1 MAKRPRQQRIESYG
15 EFRPTGGDNSI
26 SRRMQALAGL
36 GETVAGV
43 AEQFGRAKATELA
56 PEQAAKDARE
66 AAKEG
71 EELKKRD
78 PLAWGAQAY
87 NSVAVATYEA
97 NLKVDLDEAMLN
109 AYKNNPDNI
118 EGYQKLADAAFE
130 GLTSKAPESVKANVD
145 LFYRQRNSKYAKPIN
160 DETQKN
166 IIANQRGDLEAGL
179 EVSKDNISN
188 LTRNGNEEE
197 ALEAKL
203 GLFFDLEN
211 AVKNGVISP
220 LYAEQQKAAIDD
232 DVAKQ
237 VVLGQLDRTIFD
249 ESLDPEER
257 IQKGEEF
264 ISDLI
269 KSDIP
274 DLNPAQKDALVK
286 TVNAKVQSEQIAY
299 NKEQNALTQAE
310 ERQKADLVREIKTGQ
325 ISGEEAY
332 EKIDQFFKDGLIKNE
347 NELIMYE
354 GFVISKT
361 KSALKVENDISN
373 VNKVLQGERPSEP
386 LDQKAVDTYY
396 ESIQSGLPE
405 TPEARSVYQAQVVQS
420 TRYVP
425 SMLKTEL
432 RNDLISGNP
441 EKVLAATDTM
451 DRILNIAGMS
461 EEFTAQELAF
471 ADQVIF
477 NMDYMDADKA
487 IQMART
493 NTDQAN
499 TALVDART
507 KAIKDNKKVFE
518 DAYSNEVDDA
528 FMGFREDFQNN
539 PDAAAQ
545 MTSDY
550 GRLVETYYKAGSS
563 IESAKSRAISALQT
577 NWTKS
582 EFGLMKYAPEQFY
595 GKGTDKYLK
604 KDIYDLV
611 KPVYDDRGVT
621 FTEDDIFL
629 KSDDETARQA
639 TQGKPTYTVLIRT
652 SDGTLQ
658 RPMFIDNDGNVADR
672 YKPDEELIE
681 NAKQAI
687 IDENKEKADEIL
699 ADRPYRQRTFQ
710 KIAKELGVD
719 DTPKEST
726 GGRFEGGSAELD
738 KKFRTQGLAESLDII
753 GSALDRVTYTPMEML
768 EDVGGFVAGKSDEY
782 IESLKKDK

>member
-1 MAKRPRQQRIESYG
+1 MALKPISYYG
-15 EFRPTGGDNSI
+15 KFQPTGVDQSGAK
-26 SRRMQALAGL
+26 RMQALAGL
-36 GETVAGV
+36 AEQVGGM
-43 AEQFGRAKATELA
+43 AEQFGIAKAEKLA

-66 AAKEG
+66 AAKKG
-71 EELKKRD
+71 DELRKRD
-78 PLAWGAQAY
+78 PLAWGAQVY

-97 NLKVDLDEAMLN
+97 NLKVDLDEAMIN
-109 AYKNNPDNI
+109 AYKNNLDNI

-130 GLTSKAPESVKANVD
+130 GLTSKAPESVKANLD

-166 IIANQRGDLEAGL
+166 IVAQQRGNLQAGL

-197 ALEAKL
+197 SLEARL

-211 AVKNGVISP
+211 AVKSGVITP

-274 DLNPAQKDALVK
+274 NLNPAQKDALVK

-299 NKEQNALTQAE
+299 SKEQNTLTQAE
-310 ERQKADLVREIKTGQ
+310 ERQKADLVRKIKTGQ
-325 ISGEEAY
+325 ISGEKAY

-347 NELIMYE
+347 NELITYE

-386 LDQKAVDTYY
+386 LNQKAVNTYY

-405 TPEARSVYQAQVVQS
+405 DPEARSVYQADLVQS

-425 SMLKTEL
+425 SMVKTEL
-432 RNDLISGNP
+432 RNNLISRNP
-441 EKVLAATDTM
+441 EKVLAATNTM

-461 EEFTAQELAF
+461 EEFTPQELAF

-493 NTDQAN
+493 NTDTDN

-507 KAIKDNKKVFE
+507 KAIKDNKKVFS

-577 NWTKS
+577 NWIKS
-582 EFGLMKYAPEQFY
+582 EFGLMKYAPEQYY
-595 GKGTDKYLK
+595 GVGIDNSVSYIK

-611 KPVYDDRGVT
+611 KPVYDDREVT

-629 KSDDETARQA
+629 KSDDETARLA
-639 TQGKPTYTVLIRT
+639 SQGKPTYSVLIKT

-658 RPMFIDNDGNVADR
+658 RPMFIDNNGNIVDR
-672 YKPDEELIE
+672 YEPDEELIE
-681 NAKQAI
+681 SVKQSI
-687 IDENKEKADEIL
+687 ILENKQKADEII
-699 ADRPYRQRTFQ
+699 ANRPYRQRTFQ

-719 DTPKEST
+719 DTPKEHT

-738 KKFRTQGLAESLDII
+738 RRFRTPGLAESLDTI
-753 GSALDRVTYTPMEML
+753 GSALDRVTYTPLEML
-768 EDVGGFVAGKSDEY
+768 EDVAVKIGRKSDEY

>member
-1 MAKRPRQQRIESYG
+1 
-15 EFRPTGGDNSI
+15 
-26 SRRMQALAGL
+26 MQALAGL

-130 GLTSKAPESVKANVD
+130 GLTSKAPESVKANLD

-166 IIANQRGDLEAGL
+166 IVAQQRGDLEAGL

-211 AVKNGVISP
+211 AINNGVITP
-220 LYAEQQKAAIDD
+220 LYAEEQKAAIDD

-237 VVLGQLDRTIFD
+237 AVLGQLDRTIFD
-249 ESLDPEER
+249 ESLDPLEQ
-257 IQKGEEF
+257 IKKGEEF

-286 TVNAKVQSEQIAY
+286 TVNAKVQSLQIAY
-299 NKEQNALTQAE
+299 NKEQNTLTQEE

-441 EKVLAATDTM
+441 EKVFAATDTM

-477 NMDYMDADKA
+477 NMDNMDADKA

-507 KAIKDNKKVFE
+507 KAIKDNKKVFA

-563 IESAKSRAISALQT
+563 IDSAKSRAISALQT

-687 IDENKEKADEIL
+687 IDENKEKGDEIL

-738 KKFRTQGLAESLDII
+738 RKFRTKGIAESLDEL
-753 GSALDRVTYTPMEML
+753 GSVLDRVTYTPMEML
-768 EDVGGFVAGKSDEY
+768 EDVAGKIGRKSDEY
-782 IESLKKDK
+782 IASLKKDK